1 MDTMTTLF
9 GGEIAPRAL
18 NNQSKPYLVSSSDP
32 RDVAYRHIPRM
43 PIIDDKRSFFAL
55 VLT

>member
-1 MDTMTTLF
+1 MDTITALL

-18 NNQSKPYLVSSSDP
+18 NNQSKPYWVSSSGP
-32 RDVAYRHIPRM
+32 RGVAYRHIPKM
-43 PIIDDKRSFFAL
+43 PIIDDKRSLFAL